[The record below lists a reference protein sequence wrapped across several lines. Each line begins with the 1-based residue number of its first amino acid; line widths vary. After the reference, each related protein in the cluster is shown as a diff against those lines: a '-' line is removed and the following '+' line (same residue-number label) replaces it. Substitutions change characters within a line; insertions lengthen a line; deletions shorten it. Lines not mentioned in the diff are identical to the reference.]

1 VILIENLSPAQYQML
16 DLIWSFTSED
26 EYLEWYEN
34 LDDPDRQQAITLMR
48 LVAYEVLERKV
59 NAYRSQAR
67 ELLAQ
72 FRL

>member
-1 VILIENLSPAQYQML
+1 MIRIENLSPQQYQML

-34 LDDPDRQQAITLMR
+34 LEDPDRQQAITLMR

-59 NAYRSQAR
+59 DHYREQAR

>member
-1 VILIENLSPAQYQML
+1 MIRIDNLNAEQSAML
-16 DLIWSFTSED
+16 DQLWNFASQD

-34 LDDPDRQQAITLMR
+34 LEDTDRQQAFTLMR
-48 LVAYEVLERKV
+48 LLSYEVLERKI
-59 NAYRSQAR
+59 NAYREQAR

>member
-1 VILIENLSPAQYQML
+1 MIRIENLSPEQYQML

-26 EYLEWYEN
+26 DYLEWYEN
-34 LDDPDRQQAITLMR
+34 LDDPDRQQAFTLMR

-59 NAYRSQAR
+59 DHYREQAR

>member
-1 VILIENLSPAQYQML
+1 MIRIENLSPDQAQMM

-34 LDDPDRQQAITLMR
+34 LEDPDRQQAFTLMR

-59 NAYRSQAR
+59 DHYREQAR

>member
-1 VILIENLSPAQYQML
+1 MIRIENLSPEQYQML

-26 EYLEWYEN
+26 DYLEWYEN
-34 LDDPDRQQAITLMR
+34 LDDPDRQQAFTLMR
-48 LVAYEVLERKV
+48 LVAYEVLERKID
-59 NAYRSQAR
+59 AYREQAR

>member
-1 VILIENLSPAQYQML
+1 VIRIENLTAEQYAML
-16 DLIWSFTSED
+16 DQLWNFASQD

-34 LDDPDRQQAITLMR
+34 LEDPDRQQAITLMR
-48 LVAYEVLERKV
+48 LLAYEVLEHKV
-59 NAYRSQAR
+59 HTYRDQAR

>member
-1 VILIENLSPAQYQML
+1 VIQIENLSPAQYQML

-26 EYLEWYEN
+26 EYLEWYQTLE
-34 LDDPDRQQAITLMR
+34 DPDRQQAITLMR
-48 LVAYEVLERKV
+48 LVAYEVLERKID
-59 NAYRSQAR
+59 AYRSQAR

>member
-1 VILIENLSPAQYQML
+1 MIRIENLSPEQYQML

-26 EYLEWYEN
+26 DYLEWYEN
-34 LDDPDRQQAITLMR
+34 LDDPDRQQAFTLMR
-48 LVAYEVLERKV
+48 LVAYEVLERKID
-59 NAYRSQAR
+59 AYRDQAR